1 MDLDLLFLI
10 GLGYPVM
17 IFVGVGLHKYAI
29 SQAEKI
35 KAHVTAEVQEVRA
48 DVAELVKKLAG
59 RI

>member
-1 MDLDLLFLI
+1 MDPELFIL
-10 GLGYPVM
+10 LGYPLM
-17 IFVGVGLHKYAI
+17 LLIGIGIHKYAI